1 MAWDFASTPIMRP
14 DLRAT
19 RRRLTLR
26 YGAFMAAVLLVFALG
41 VYGEVSRSREE
52 LLRRQAQQ
60 LAATAAAELP
70 LLHHEI
76 DEARGAAPLR
86 RLEAMP
92 GAGEATGFSQRDHRI
107 VWFDDE
113 LQPLQASGDFHA
125 VGMPPPPAGDRLR
138 AQWLPLSDG
147 VAFWRPVQGTKGPGG
162 APRLHGYV
170 SVALAAA
177 TTEAELQRLR
187 QGLLIGALLAALTAF
202 ACSQRMVAA
211 SLEPIQRQIERLIA
225 FTSDASHELRQPLT
239 ALRALIGSLRHG
251 EVLAE
256 APPALVHKLVQID
269 QTSARMGRLL
279 DDLLLLTRFDRA
291 IDDRPVLETFP
302 LEELVE
308 DLIDLHQAE
317 AEAAGLRLQSR
328 IEQSVPVRGSPERLR
343 RLLENLLSNALRFSP
358 PGGAVTVG
366 LRRLRGQAQLW
377 VEDQGP
383 GIPPEQRPLVFER
396 FWQADPSRGEAG
408 HHGLG
413 LAIAQAIARAHGGEL
428 RAEGAAGGGCRMV
441 FELPLRD

>member
-1 MAWDFASTPIMRP
+1 MGLDFACIPTMRP

-19 RRRLTLR
+19 RRTLTLR
-26 YGAFMAAVLLVFALG
+26 YGAFVAAVLLVFALG
-41 VYGEVSRSREE
+41 VYGQVSRSRED

-76 DEARGAAPLR
+76 DEAGWAAPPR
-86 RLEAMP
+86 RLESMP
-92 GAGEATGFSQRDHRI
+92 GGGEANGLSQRDHRI
-107 VWFDDE
+107 VWLDDE
-113 LQPLQASGDFHA
+113 LQPLQASGDFHPNK
-125 VGMPPPPAGDRLR
+125 VLQPPASDRLR

-147 VAFWRPVQGTKGPGG
+147 VAFWQPVLGPKGMGG
-162 APRLHGYV
+162 MATLHGYV

-177 TTEAELQRLR
+177 TTEAELARLR
-187 QGLLIGALLAALTAF
+187 QGLMIGALLAALTAF
-202 ACSQRMVAA
+202 AGSQRMVAA

-225 FTSDASHELRQPLT
+225 FTADASHELRQPLT

-251 EVLAE
+251 ELLAD
-256 APPALVHKLVQID
+256 APEGLVQKLLQID

-279 DDLLLLTRFDRA
+279 DDLLWLTRFDRA
-291 IDDRPVLETFP
+291 IDDRPALETFP

-317 AEAAGLRLQSR
+317 AVAARVRLQSR
-328 IEQSVPVRGSPERLR
+328 IEASVPVRGSPERLR

-358 PGGAVTVG
+358 PGGMVTVG
-366 LRRLRGQAQLW
+366 LRCQRGQALLW

-383 GIPPEQRPLVFER
+383 GILPEQRALVFER

>member
-1 MAWDFASTPIMRP
+1 MRP

-19 RRRLTLR
+19 RRTLTLR
-26 YGAFMAAVLLVFALG
+26 YATFMAAVLLAFALG
-41 VYGEVSRSREE
+41 VYGEVSRSRED

-76 DEARGAAPLR
+76 DEARGVVRPGPLEV
-86 RLEAMP
+86 LP
-92 GAGEATGFSQRDHRI
+92 GAGEANSHSQRDHRI
-107 VWFDDE
+107 VWLDDA
-113 LQPLQASGDFHA
+113 LQPLQTSGAFHA
-125 VGMPPPPAGDRLR
+125 NTVWMPPAGDRLR

-147 VAFWRPVQGTKGPGG
+147 VAFWRPVLGPTRAGG
-162 APRLHGYV
+162 APMVHGYV

-187 QGLLIGALLAALTAF
+187 QGLMIGALLAALTAF
-202 ACSQRMVAA
+202 AGSQRLVAA

-225 FTSDASHELRQPLT
+225 FTADASHELRQPLT

-251 EVLAE
+251 ELLAD
-256 APPALVHKLVQID
+256 APPGVVQKLVQID

-317 AEAAGLRLQSR
+317 AEAAGVRLQSR
-328 IEQSVPVRGSPERLR
+328 IEASVPVRGSPERLR
-343 RLLENLLSNALRFSP
+343 RLLENLLNNALRFSP
-358 PGGAVTVG
+358 PGGMVTLG
-366 LRRLRGQAQLW
+366 LRRWRGQALLW

-383 GIPPEQRPLVFER
+383 GIPPERRERVFER
-396 FWQADPSRGEAG
+396 FWQADPSRGEAS

-413 LAIAQAIARAHGGEL
+413 LAIAQAIARAHGGAL
-428 RAEGAAGGGCRMV
+428 RVEAAAGGGCRMV
-441 FELPLRD
+441 CELPLQG